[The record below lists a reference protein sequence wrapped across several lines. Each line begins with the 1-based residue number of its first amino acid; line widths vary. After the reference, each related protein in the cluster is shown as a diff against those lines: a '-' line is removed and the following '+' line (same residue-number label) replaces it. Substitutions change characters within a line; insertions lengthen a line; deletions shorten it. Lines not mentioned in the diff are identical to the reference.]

1 MLPPGAPPGLEL
13 PPQGSVAKVASS
25 TSSRLALTEEME
37 DVRKM
42 IMQEADARLEE
53 KADDLW
59 ESAVSELKR
68 LDSQQ
73 EKRATDLEDEVSR
86 CHAKLAA
93 LEAEN
98 AIMKEHFDSMNLAML
113 GGSWQG
119 MPIIPQSTISPYG
132 TPVQQ
137 GYPAP
142 FGTGFPVV
150 PEFPIPDDAS
160 VEVNASA
167 AAAALAAAQAAAA
180 AGMSDLSTGLLQS
193 CEEQMPVLEIEMTV
207 ETADSQPAL
216 TTAAPPHDPPP
227 GLSTSPRH
235 AGAMTNLQGSPRA
248 NKSTEIS
255 LSQAIPEMK
264 ASKAEALM
272 QSPTLRRAEEDPD
285 YEALAASF
293 SSPVP
298 QKSTLSK
305 GPRLMGTPS
314 RPKSPQMFASPKH
327 QTPKR
332 TTRTSVGK
340 FTPGKSPAVCPS
352 PFTLFENG
360 SSIFTFTLRRADDVT
375 LGLDVS
381 HSDADNFL
389 HVKSI
394 LANGAVQAWNR
405 QCSGGPAAGKAVMA
419 GDKIVRVNDA
429 ADVAG
434 MLNQCKEKQLLKITV
449 VRGDPECE
457 MSHEWVDQHLAQSQ
471 RRPSFAEAKHG
482 SRDGPLT
489 GSPLLGTSNSLLEA
503 RLGALS
509 QNLAPPAFSLR
520 ADASDFVPW
529 GTPPA
534 GAKAM
539 SASSQP

>member
-1 MLPPGAPPGLEL
+1 MPSNMLPPGAPPGLEL
-13 PPQGSVAKVASS
+13 PPHGSVAKVATP

-37 DVRKM
+37 DVRKL

-73 EKRATDLEDEVSR
+73 EKRASDLEEEVSR

-113 GGSWQG
+113 GGSWPG

-137 GYPAP
+137 GYLAP
-142 FGTGFPVV
+142 FGTAFPVV
-150 PEFPIPDDAS
+150 PEFPIPNDPN
-160 VEVNASA
+160 VEVNAPA

-180 AGMSDLSTGLLQS
+180 AGLSDLSTGILQS
-193 CEEQMPVLEIEMTV
+193 CEEEMPVLEIEMTV
-207 ETADSQPAL
+207 ETAESQPAF

-227 GLSTSPRH
+227 GLSTSPH
-235 AGAMTNLQGSPRA
+235 PAGA
-248 NKSTEIS
+248 KSTEIS
-255 LSQAIPEMK
+255 LSQA
-264 ASKAEALM
+264 LM
-272 QSPTLRRAEEDPD
+272 QSPKPMLRRAEEDPD
-285 YEALAASF
+285 YEALAANF

-340 FTPGKSPAVCPS
+340 FTPGKSPTVCPS

-360 SSIFTFTLRRADDVT
+360 SSIFTFTLRRADDIS

-389 HVKSI
+389 LVKSI

-419 GDKIVRVNDA
+419 GDKIVRVNES
-429 ADVAG
+429 ADVGG

-457 MSHEWVDQHLAQSQ
+457 MSHEWVDQHLTSSQ
-471 RRPSFAEAKHG
+471 RRPSFSEAKHG

-489 GSPLLGTSNSLLEA
+489 GSPLLGPSNSLLEA
-503 RLGALS
+503 RLGGIS
-509 QNLAPPAFSLR
+509 QNMAPPPFSLR

-534 GAKAM
+534 GAKAR
-539 SASSQP
+539 SALASLEG